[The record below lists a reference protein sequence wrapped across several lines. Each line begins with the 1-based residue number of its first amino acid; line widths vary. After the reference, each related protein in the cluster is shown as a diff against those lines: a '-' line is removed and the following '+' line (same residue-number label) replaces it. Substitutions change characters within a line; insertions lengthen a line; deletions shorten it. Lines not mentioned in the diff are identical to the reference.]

1 LAFPTKTI
9 HMTYILYEI
18 LFLVKNG
25 LVKIVLG
32 GINQMKLR
40 EFVDSFVPFKEP
52 KVDEKA
58 IPNEGKEKDGSF
70 TSGPVNVDKN
80 ICAGCGKKIVKGEK
94 WFGDNEGKVYHEK
107 CYNAKFGNLDKST
120 YGSNFPEGDEQPIV
134 NSERKKSMAK
144 SKEPKKEPKKA
155 PKSTEKK
162 APAKKK

>member
-58 IPNEGKEKDGSF
+58 IPNEVKEKDGSF